1 MLRHN
6 SVTKEQKMTI
16 LHVDSSIT
24 GENSVS
30 RALSLATVSHLA
42 ALNPA
47 AKVVRRDLDA
57 TPLPHFSLADYADP
71 SVADEFLAAQTI
83 VIGAPMYNFGVPSQ
97 LKAWLDRLA
106 VQGKTFRYGAN
117 GPEGLSG
124 GRKVII
130 VSSRGGIYSS
140 GSPFAA
146 FDHQETYLQAFFG
159 FLGITDISFVR
170 AEGVAMGDEARER
183 AIQAAKAEMRGCK

>member
-1 MLRHN
+1 
-6 SVTKEQKMTI
+6 MTI

-30 RALSLATVSHLA
+30 RALSLATVSHLTA
-42 ALNPA
+42 RNPA
-47 AKVVRRDLDA
+47 AEVVRRDIGTA
-57 TPLPHFSLADYADP
+57 PLPHFSLADYADL
-71 SVADEFLAAQTI
+71 SIADEFLAAETI
-83 VIGAPMYNFGVPSQ
+83 VIGAPMYNFGVPTQ

-106 VQGKTFRYGAN
+106 IQGKTFRYGAH
-117 GPEGLSG
+117 GPEGLAS

-130 VSSRGGIYSS
+130 VSSRGGLYSS

-159 FLGITDISFVR
+159 FLGITDITFIR
-170 AEGVAMGDEARER
+170 AEGVAMGDEKRQQ
-183 AIQAAKAEMRGCK
+183 AIQAAKTEITRLAA

>member
-1 MLRHN
+1 
-6 SVTKEQKMTI
+6 MTI

-30 RALSLATVSHLA
+30 RVLSLATISHLTS
-42 ALNPA
+42 LDPA
-47 AKVVRRDLDA
+47 AKVVRRDLGA
-57 TPLPHFSLADYADP
+57 APLPHFSLADYADP
-71 SVADEFLAAQTI
+71 SVVDEFLAAQTI

-97 LKAWLDRLA
+97 LKAWLDRVA
-106 VQGKTFRYGAN
+106 IQGKTFRYGAH
-117 GPEGLSG
+117 GPEGLAG
-124 GRKVII
+124 GRKVVI

-140 GSPFAA
+140 GSPVAA

-170 AEGVAMGDEARER
+170 AEGVAMGDEKRQQ
-183 AIQAAKAEMRGCK
+183 AIQAATAEIARLAA

>member
-1 MLRHN
+1 
-6 SVTKEQKMTI
+6 MTI

-30 RALSLATVSHLA
+30 RALSLVTVSPPPA
-42 ALNPA
+42 PDPA
-47 AKVVRRDLDA
+47 AKVVRRDIGT
-57 TPLPHFSLADYADP
+57 TPLPHFSLADYADL

-83 VIGAPMYNFGVPSQ
+83 VIGAPMYNFGVPTQ

-106 VQGKTFRYGAN
+106 VQGKTFRYGAH

-130 VSSRGGIYSS
+130 VSSRGGLYSP

-159 FLGITDISFVR
+159 FLGITDITFVR
-170 AEGVAMGDEARER
+170 AEGVAMGDEARQR
-183 AIQAAKAEMRGCK
+183 AIQAAT

>member
-1 MLRHN
+1 
-6 SVTKEQKMTI
+6 MTI

-30 RALSLATVSHLA
+30 RTLSLATVSHLS

-47 AKVVRRDLDA
+47 AKVVRRDLHT

-140 GSPFAA
+140 GSHFAA

-183 AIQAAKAEMRGCK
+183 AIQAAQAEITQLAA

>member
-1 MLRHN
+1 
-6 SVTKEQKMTI
+6 MTI
-16 LHVDSSIT
+16 LHIDSSIN
-24 GENSVS
+24 GENGVS
-30 RALSLATVSHLA
+30 HELSLATVSHLA
-42 ALNPA
+42 TLNPA
-47 AKVVRRDLDA
+47 AKVVRRDLGA
-57 TPLPHFSLADYADP
+57 APLPHFSLADYADP

-106 VQGKTFRYGAN
+106 LQGKTFRYGAN

-130 VSSRGGIYSS
+130 ISSRGGVYSL

-159 FLGITDISFVR
+159 FLGVTDITFVR
-170 AEGVAMGDEARER
+170 AEGVAMGDEKRQQ
-183 AIQAAKAEMRGCK
+183 AIEAAKAEITQLAA